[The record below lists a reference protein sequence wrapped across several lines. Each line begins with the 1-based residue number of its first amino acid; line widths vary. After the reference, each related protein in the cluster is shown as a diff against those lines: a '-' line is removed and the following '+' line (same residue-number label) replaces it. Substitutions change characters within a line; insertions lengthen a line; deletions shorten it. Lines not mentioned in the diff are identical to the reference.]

1 MVEESVH
8 LANPKDKILVMKL
21 SGSLFFSD
29 EFKKVVLMLRD
40 VISRKRD
47 VKLVI
52 VAGGGPNAR
61 NYIQVARELGAD
73 QTTMD
78 EIGIEVSRLNAMV
91 LATALG
97 DIAFKSAPSTLSKLV
112 KAMDASGPSKRII
125 VMGGLHPGQSTN
137 AVGALVSEK
146 LRAEAFV
153 NATDVDG
160 VYNRDPRKHHGA
172 KRLDVVTPKKLSKIL
187 ERESMQAGAYDL
199 MDPVALKLIQR
210 SKIQTWITK
219 SDASTLRDFIAGK
232 KKGTQIVFR
241 E

>member
-1 MVEESVH
+1 MV
-8 LANPKDKILVMKL
+8 LKL

-29 EFKKVVLMLRD
+29 EFKKVVEMLRNT
-40 VISRKRD
+40 ISRGSG

-52 VAGGGPNAR
+52 IAGGGPNAR
-61 NYIQVARELGAD
+61 RYIQIAKELGAD
-73 QTTMD
+73 QTTLD

-91 LATALG
+91 LVSALG
-97 DIAFKSAPSTLSKLV
+97 DIALNSVPATLSKLA
-112 KAMDASGPSKRII
+112 KAIDASSPSKRII
-125 VMGGLHPGQSTN
+125 VIGGLHPGQSTN

-146 LRAEAFV
+146 LRAEMFI

-160 VYNRDPRKHHGA
+160 VYDKDPRKFHDA
-172 KRLDVVTPKKLSKIL
+172 QRLDTVTPKELSKIL
-187 ERESMQAGAYDL
+187 ESESMQAGSYDL

-219 SDASTLRDFIAGK
+219 CDANTVRNFIVGNKK